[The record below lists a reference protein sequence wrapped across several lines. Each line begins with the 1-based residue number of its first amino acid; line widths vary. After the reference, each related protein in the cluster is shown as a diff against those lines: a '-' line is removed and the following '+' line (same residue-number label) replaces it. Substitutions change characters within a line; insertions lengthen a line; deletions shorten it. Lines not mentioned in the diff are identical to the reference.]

1 MIIFITFDLIL
12 CCHRFSFRSV
22 YSIYVNRK
30 RHVSLSIISLGSCD
44 RWITETSSRF
54 APMTPTISS
63 ENKIISNKH
72 FFCLAVFFFLP
83 FCFSFHWS
91 LFLFLCLAFFFFRK
105 LQSSDI
111 HVCAC
116 VWLTLFFLAFC
127 LGFTCTSVCL
137 CEWMMCSGSIINI
150 SDEHI
155 NGDKDKTRTN
165 I

>member
-1 MIIFITFDLIL
+1 MLPVL
-12 CCHRFSFRSV
+12 QMEQSV
-22 YSIYVNRK
+22 YSIYVNRE
-30 RHVSLSIISLGSCD
+30 RHVSLSIIYLASCD

-72 FFCLAVFFFLP
+72 FFCLAVSFFLP
-83 FCFSFHWS
+83 FVSPFIGLFFSFCVS
-91 LFLFLCLAFFFFRK
+91 LSFSFENYKAVIFMCVR
-105 LQSSDI
+105 
-111 HVCAC
+111 VC
-116 VWLTLFFLAFC
+116 VWLTLLFLAFC

-165 I
+165 M